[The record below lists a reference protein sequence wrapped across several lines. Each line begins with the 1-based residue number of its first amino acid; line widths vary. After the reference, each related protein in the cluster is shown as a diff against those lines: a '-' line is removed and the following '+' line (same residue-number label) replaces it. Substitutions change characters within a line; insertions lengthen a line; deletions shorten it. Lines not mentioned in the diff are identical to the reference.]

1 MKISELIKILQTA
14 PDKDIYTESL
24 GNYYTTSL
32 HFDFDQN
39 NDIQLY
45 EVHSDFFKNRNS

>member
-14 PDKDIYTESL
+14 PDKDREIYAESL
-24 GNYYTTSL
+24 GNYYTTNL

-39 NDIQLY
+39 NDILLY
-45 EVHSDFFKNRNS
+45 EVHPDFSKK